1 MTMLIMGVLLWSVL
15 HLFPVF
21 MPTMRAGLVSQIGEN
36 SYKGI
41 FSLAMFGAIGL
52 MVMGWRGIEA
62 GEELFL
68 GGYSL
73 RHVTYAFIL
82 TAIILF
88 GAAKG
93 QSRIRRVI
101 RNPMLTGVAVWGI
114 GHLLVNNDP
123 RSLVLFG
130 GMVVWA
136 LISIVGI
143 NRRDGAYSPPE
154 PWSWVREIRLIAIS
168 VVLYVGLVFAHPYF
182 AGIALF

>member
-1 MTMLIMGVLLWSVL
+1 MTLLVLGLLLWSVL
-15 HLFPVF
+15 HFLPVF
-21 MPTMRAGLVSQIGEN
+21 APTMRAGFLSKLGEGP
-36 SYKGI
+36 YRGL
-41 FSLAMFGAIGL
+41 FSLLMFGSIGL
-52 MVMGWRGIEA
+52 MVMGWRSSVA
-62 GEELFL
+62 GEELFA

-82 TAIILF
+82 AAIILF

-101 RNPMLTGVAVWGI
+101 RHPMLTGVIVWGT

-143 NRRDGAYSPPE
+143 NRRDGAYRPPD
-154 PWSWVREIRLIAIS
+154 PWSWMRELRLLVIS
-168 VVLYVGLVFAHPYF
+168 VVLYIGLVFAHPYF
-182 AGIALF
+182 TGIALF